1 MSGYWAGV
9 IAILCINVL
18 LSYSVFVTAAA
29 GQLNL
34 GAAGFMAIG
43 AVGAALASSEVG
55 LPLAASIA
63 IGAAAT
69 ALVGF
74 LISFPVLRTRGVYMV
89 LATFAFAEFLSGV
102 MLAFPRFGGA
112 TGLVVAEHVGLAW
125 LLPITIAATLA
136 VFYLMSTRLGL
147 AMRSIHDD
155 ELVST
160 VMGVNVRAVQ
170 VAAFTIGGALAGL
183 GGALYAHHYNFI
195 EAPYFNALL
204 SIYVL
209 LFVLIGGTQ
218 TAWGPLVGASFFTIV
233 PELLRLGGS
242 SWRYVIFG
250 CLIVLMMIWRPE
262 GLVTRT
268 LIARL
273 SLLKW
278 LAPKR
283 KVAADG

>member
-195 EAPYFNALL
+195 
-204 SIYVL
+204 
-209 LFVLIGGTQ
+209 
-218 TAWGPLVGASFFTIV
+218 
-233 PELLRLGGS
+233 
-242 SWRYVIFG
+242 
-250 CLIVLMMIWRPE
+250 
-262 GLVTRT
+262 
-268 LIARL
+268 
-273 SLLKW
+273 
-278 LAPKR
+278 
-283 KVAADG
+283 